1 MAIIR
6 RPRFATTSGPA
17 RLPRGQHTA
26 ILLHDSF
33 SPWVRE
39 GIALAGADGH
49 PKVALCQLD
58 FVSGG
63 VWTSGP
69 FEDQMWGGFAL
80 VLIDETDAVRALD
93 RMQVWLDGPQ
103 SVPAGFDAWETVLRA
118 EPIVAELRRR
128 GTTTALARARAML
141 RKKLR

>member
-1 MAIIR
+1 MAG
-6 RPRFATTSGPA
+6 TDDH
-17 RLPRGQHTA
+17 Q
-26 ILLHDSF
+26 
-33 SPWVRE
+33 
-39 GIALAGADGH
+39 
-49 PKVALCQLD
+49 KVALCQLD

-80 VLIDETDAVRALD
+80 VLIDEGAPDRALD

-118 EPIVAELRRR
+118 EPVVAALRDR
-128 GTTTALARARAML
+128 GTANALSRARAML
-141 RKKLR
+141 RRKLKRNLA